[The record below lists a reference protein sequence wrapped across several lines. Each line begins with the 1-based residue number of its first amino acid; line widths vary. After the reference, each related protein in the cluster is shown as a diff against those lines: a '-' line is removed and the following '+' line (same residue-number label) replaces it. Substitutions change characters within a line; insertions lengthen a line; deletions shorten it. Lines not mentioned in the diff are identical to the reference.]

1 MSVIF
6 VLSPWSTCSSEDSLV
21 FTGTQR
27 YPETISIS
35 YKSGRPAV
43 QERQTRKGSPE
54 IASKEPFW
62 FVRESRKFTNEMD
75 REGNVSG

>member
-1 MSVIF
+1 MSAVF

-21 FTGTQR
+21 LTGTQR
-27 YPETISIS
+27 YPETASIS

-43 QERQTRKGSPE
+43 QERQTRKGSQE